1 MEASQFKSDQY
12 VRFCPGCGDHAICMA
27 LQKAMAQTGIPTHQV
42 AVISGI
48 GCSSRMPHYLN
59 TYGFNTIHGRGGA
72 IATGVKT
79 SHPELTVW
87 QMSGDGDCLAIGGNH
102 FIHEIRRNVDLNVC
116 MFNNR
121 IYGLT
126 KGQYSPTSPKGFVS
140 KSSPFGTVERPFVP
154 AELVLGA
161 RGTFFARTLDVDVPT
176 TVDCLV
182 AAQQHKGCSIVECL
196 VNCVIFNNGTHAW
209 IADREQRAEHSIILK
224 HGEKMIF
231 GKNNDKG
238 LAISFQPSDLSL
250 QLIVVPA
257 DDERVLVH
265 DAHRQD
271 PTLHRLLALMGQE
284 RNLEVMANGEKQ
296 EDESQLP
303 IALGVI
309 RDVEA
314 ETYDQAVNRQIAE
327 VRGKAKAQNF
337 DQLTAT
343 LEQWTSRS
351 AIGSL

>member
-27 LQKAMAQTGIPTHQV
+27 LQKAMAQIGIPTHEV

-116 MFNNR
+116 LFNNR

-140 KSSPFGTVERPFVP
+140 KSSPFGTVERPFIP

-224 HGEKMIF
+224 HGEQMIF

-238 LAISFQPSDLSL
+238 LALEINTPSLEGRDGEGLL
-250 QLIVVPA
+250 RLIVVPA
-257 DDERVLVH
+257 SDPRVLIH
-265 DAHRQD
+265 DAHQQD

-284 RNLEVMANGEKQ
+284 RNLEVAAEVQ
-296 EDESQLP
+296 DELP

-314 ETYDQAVNRQIAE
+314 PTYDAAVNEQIQN
-327 VRGKAKAQNF
+327 VRASAKAHTF
-337 DQLTAT
+337 DELTAT
-343 LEQWTSRS
+343 LEQWS
-351 AIGSL
+351 

>member
-12 VRFCPGCGDHAICMA
+12 VKFCPGCGDHAICMA
-27 LQKAMAQTGIPTHQV
+27 LQKAMAQIGIPTHQV

-87 QMSGDGDCLAIGGNH
+87 QMSGDGDCMAIGGNH

-116 MFNNR
+116 IYNNR

-140 KSSPFGTVERPFVP
+140 KSSPFGTVERPFIP

-161 RGTFFARTLDVDVPT
+161 RGTFFARTLDVDMPT
-176 TVDCLV
+176 TVDCMV
-182 AAQQHKGCSIVECL
+182 AAHQHKGASIIECL
-196 VNCVIFNNGTHAW
+196 VNCVIFNNGTHGW
-209 IADREQRAEHSIILK
+209 IADRETRSDRSIVLK

-231 GKNNDKG
+231 GKEKDKG
-238 LAISFQPSDLSL
+238 LALDYNQGLIP

-257 DDERVLVH
+257 NDARVLTH
-265 DAHRQD
+265 DATLQD
-271 PTLHRLLALMGQE
+271 PTLHRMLAMMGQE
-284 RNLEVMANGEKQ
+284 G
-296 EDESQLP
+296 DTTLP

-309 RDVEA
+309 RNVEA
-314 ETYDQAVNRQIAE
+314 ESYDMAVNQQINE
-327 VRGKAKAQNF
+327 VREKSKAKTF

-343 LEQWTSRS
+343 LEQWE
-351 AIGSL
+351 I

>member
-1 MEASQFKSDQY
+1 MTPQDYKSDQY
-12 VRFCPGCGDHAICMA
+12 VRFCPGCGDHAICAA
-27 LQKAMAQTGIPTHQV
+27 LQKAMAQIGIPPHQI

-72 IATGVKT
+72 VATGVKT

-140 KSSPFGTVERPFVP
+140 KSSPFGTVERPFIP

-161 RGTFFARTLDVDVPT
+161 RGTFFARTLDVDMPT
-176 TVDCLV
+176 TVDCMV
-182 AAQQHKGCSIVECL
+182 QAHEHKGASIIECL
-196 VNCVIFNNGTHAW
+196 VNCVIFNNGTHEW
-209 IADREQRAEHSIILK
+209 IANREQRAEHSIVLK

-231 GKNNDKG
+231 GANKDKG
-238 LAISFQPSDLSL
+238 LAIEIDPQTFIPEI
-250 QLIVVPA
+250 IVVPA

-265 DAHRQD
+265 DATLED

-284 RNLEVMANGEKQ
+284 RFT
-296 EDESQLP
+296 DTTIESTSELP
-303 IALGVI
+303 VALGVI
-309 RDVEA
+309 RNVEA
-314 ETYDQAVNRQIAE
+314 ETYDAAVNRQIQE
-327 VRGKAKAQNF
+327 VRDKSKTKTF
-337 DQLTAT
+337 DELTQT
-343 LEQWTSRS
+343 LERWQM
-351 AIGSL
+351 

>member
-12 VRFCPGCGDHAICMA
+12 VRYCPGCGDHAICMA
-27 LQKAMAQTGIPTHQV
+27 LQKAMAQVGVPTHETV
-42 AVISGI
+42 VISGI

-79 SHPELTVW
+79 AHPELSVW
-87 QMSGDGDCLAIGGNH
+87 QMTGDGDCLAIGGNH
-102 FIHEIRRNVDLNVC
+102 FIHEIRRNVDLNIC
-116 MFNNR
+116 LFNNR

-140 KSSPFGTVERPFVP
+140 KSSPFGTVERPFIP

-161 RGTFFARTLDVDVPT
+161 RGTFYARTLDVDMPT
-176 TVDCLV
+176 TVDCMV
-182 AAQQHKGCSIVECL
+182 QAQQHKGASVIECL
-196 VNCVIFNNGTHAW
+196 VNCVIFNNGTHDW
-209 IADREQRAEHSIILK
+209 ITNRDSRAERTILLK

-231 GKNNDKG
+231 GVNKDKG
-238 LAISFQPSDLSL
+238 LALDYTQGLIPR
-250 QLIVVPA
+250 LIVVAA

-265 DAHRQD
+265 NAKEVD
-271 PTLHRLLALMGQE
+271 PTLHRMLALMGQE
-284 RNLEVMANGEKQ
+284 RYLDTNHDGQ
-296 EDESQLP
+296 GDDLP

-314 ETYDQAVNRQIAE
+314 ESYDQAVNNQIKE
-327 VRGKAKAQNF
+327 VQEKSKVKTF
-337 DQLTAT
+337 DELLQT
-343 LEQWTSRS
+343 LEHWD
-351 AIGSL
+351 ID

>member
-1 MEASQFKSDQY
+1 MTPQDYKSDQY
-12 VRFCPGCGDHAICMA
+12 VRFCPGCGDHAICAA
-27 LQKAMAQTGIPTHQV
+27 LQKAMAQIGIPPHQI

-72 IATGVKT
+72 VATGVKT

-140 KSSPFGTVERPFVP
+140 KSSPFGTVERPFIP

-161 RGTFFARTLDVDVPT
+161 RGTFFARTLDVDMPT
-176 TVDCLV
+176 TVDCMV
-182 AAQQHKGCSIVECL
+182 QAHEHKGASIIECL
-196 VNCVIFNNGTHAW
+196 VNCVIFNNGTHEW
-209 IADREQRAEHSIILK
+209 IANREQRAEHSIVLK

-231 GKNNDKG
+231 GANKDKG
-238 LAISFQPSDLSL
+238 LAIEIDPKTFIPEI
-250 QLIVVPA
+250 IVVPA

-265 DAHRQD
+265 DATLED

-284 RNLEVMANGEKQ
+284 RFT
-296 EDESQLP
+296 DTTIESTSELP
-303 IALGVI
+303 VALGVI
-309 RDVEA
+309 RNVEA
-314 ETYDQAVNRQIAE
+314 ETYDAAVNRQIQE
-327 VRGKAKAQNF
+327 VRDKSKAKTF
-337 DQLTAT
+337 DELTQT
-343 LEQWTSRS
+343 LERWQM
-351 AIGSL
+351 